1 MVRCLNTHR
10 DSILPCLSF
19 PNKEIWLKELV
30 NSLVAFAFFLAATI
44 TWNWLYRRE
53 KTNIIIYSRF
63 KQRECGVLPNRIRL
77 PSPHLTTIHQPLH
90 RNANILSMQF
100 LTNRGFQVAHSL
112 FCIYKSSFAKRGIQF
127 YIAVFNV
134 CSWNN
139 RCFPH
144 IYWRQVCN
152 VIWNHFCRFQIITMV
167 YLFTMRAVSV
177 TKLHAS
183 G

>member
-10 DSILPCLSF
+10 DSILPCLYF

-53 KTNIIIYSRF
+53 KTNIIIYSRS

-100 LTNRGFQVAHSL
+100 LTNRGFQVAHPL
-112 FCIYKSSFAKRGIQF
+112 FAFISPVLPN
-127 YIAVFNV
+127 AVFSFISRSLMCV
-134 CSWNN
+134 HGIIDVFHTFTLG
-139 RCFPH
+139 RCVMLSETTFVDF
-144 IYWRQVCN
+144 R
-152 VIWNHFCRFQIITMV
+152 
-167 YLFTMRAVSV
+167 S
-177 TKLHAS
+177 
-183 G
+183 